1 MRRPTAGEPV
11 KTVFA
16 IVAWTLSLFGI
27 EVGSQVRVDHIRSQ
41 GTDVLVSRV
50 VARPT
55 GTGFECVRSASGQC
69 YYTVFA
75 DACAPVPARKGAH
88 CDSKPVGHF
97 ALANGGRRQLATSS
111 PMHVCVRTDAAVARP
126 DCD

>member
-1 MRRPTAGEPV
+1 M

-16 IVAWTLSLFGI
+16 IIAWTLSLFGI

-41 GTDVLVSRV
+41 GTDVLTSRV
-50 VARPT
+50 VARPA
-55 GTGFECVRSASGQC
+55 GTGVECVRSASGHC

-75 DACAPVPARKGAH
+75 DACTPATAALGAH
-88 CDSKPVGHF
+88 CERKAIGHF
-97 ALANGGRRQLATSS
+97 ALANGGHRQLATLS
-111 PMHVCVRTDAAVARP
+111 PTAVCVRADATVARS

>member
-1 MRRPTAGEPV
+1 M

-16 IVAWTLSLFGI
+16 IIAWTLSLFGV
-27 EVGSQVRVDHIRSQ
+27 EVGSQVRVDHVRSQ

-75 DACAPVPARKGAH
+75 DACTPATGGKNARCDRQPV
-88 CDSKPVGHF
+88 DHF
-97 ALANGGRRQLATSS
+97 ALANGGHRQFATLS
-111 PMHVCVRTDAAVARP
+111 PMHVCVRTDATVARP